1 MNFSEPKKHFVRIL
15 FDSSLEVQRVKQKFS
30 DDIMIVH
37 FILEL
42 FNNLVELWIAA
53 SEEKIII

>member
-1 MNFSEPKKHFVRIL
+1 MNFSEPKKHFVRI

-30 DDIMIVH
+30 DDINIVH

-53 SEEKIII
+53 SEKKIII

>member
-1 MNFSEPKKHFVRIL
+1 MNFSEPKKHFVQI

-30 DDIMIVH
+30 DDINIVH

-53 SEEKIII
+53 SEKKIII

>member
-1 MNFSEPKKHFVRIL
+1 MNFSNPKNHFVRI

-53 SEEKIII
+53 SEKKTII

>member
-1 MNFSEPKKHFVRIL
+1 MNFSNPKKHFVWI

-37 FILEL
+37 FIFEL

-53 SEEKIII
+53 SEKKTII